1 MKNYFSRGL
10 SILLCFVLLF
20 GTFGFVDSH
29 FAYAGSD
36 TEMATIDF
44 SGKDVIKADTEKY
57 SIVIKDADGKEYSS
71 DDTGKVFH
79 VPVTGGD
86 SYYTYQFI
94 PEDGE
99 RYWGSNGRLWVYG
112 DINFKPL
119 NLSDGRSFLV
129 VEKENVT
136 IKVPSG
142 ANICFCN
149 RVKLYREL
157 EKVEGTKLESEDS
170 GYDTYSFAIPK
181 TKSGYFVVEKENCV
195 KWAGYLE
202 DFTLEK
208 SENGTVYKLQK
219 LTDASTQ
226 IIRDETQKYYEA
238 GILLNGP
245 SSKFIELKVGEYFDI
260 YAFRAWQAIDSETGN
275 DYVDPDF
282 YYKVL
287 DGDSV
292 EVSTDGRITA
302 VKPGLSIVKVGY
314 DALEYSDSHA
324 RASRLVYSACW
335 PEKAGIYAV
344 NVGKNNN
351 EEITTGI
358 ELSEYDT
365 LYYMSKLNGEPTEN
379 DNVEY
384 TFKPTVE
391 NNESMTV
398 RVAKPT
404 IEESGTITYSWED
417 VIPTTDGTC
426 QVKLPKGRNVIEI
439 TSADNVQCHVVNVDD
454 VEVEIL
460 NKDRPEQEFIVGD
473 TALIRFKGL
482 TTPIPKM
489 GAIYNPAGVLI
500 HYNNESTEVVSN
512 SEVQY
517 KISTDAELE
526 VPITESGEILLTNGH
541 LESSVWGDS
550 ASSLPTQHQRMTKG
564 GNLATAYDGGD
575 NPLGKSNELCIL
587 PDISFT
593 VTDAWDKE
601 ELTKQEAGYLK
612 SVKIGTAS
620 GGKQV
625 KELPQNI
632 LRVEFN
638 NLISID
644 AKTFNKS
651 KQKPLYITVE
661 PVDNQ
666 AKIKIRTWKG
676 SDKKNAIV
684 TDYESSQMLAN
695 KITDISDIIWVEII
709 VKPKDGYSK
718 TYTYAIQPYNLK
730 NKSFAKTHPYIDS
743 VEIKPVDG
751 KFSVSEGLVAAK
763 PFETNGMQIDFGY
776 GICWYEREYT
786 VSIPTNVSKIT
797 SSIALIDADNYEY
810 PAGET
815 ISLNEG
821 SNIFTAT
828 AKANNGNATAQYKFE
843 FQRENAYQMKVVIP
857 DNASVEIKNARGKKM
872 EAENDIYRLPTG
884 EYTAYVEK
892 KGYITKVQK
901 FTVENEEE
909 KVVTISDLEMC
920 PNQDGNVTVRIKGFT
935 TNIRSD
941 ENIAISDPE
950 NLKERKYVEYNHG
963 GYTALHAMIRA
974 LDNGISKTKYK
985 CVRGRLTPSIDAS
998 NDSVGSN
1005 AGWICEINGNVCD
1018 DPANTL
1024 VNGGD
1029 IVEYYYNADYE
1040 GMQHAAFAENVQ
1052 QTLTAGNSLTLT
1064 LLSKDAGTN
1073 GAKKACAG
1081 ADILLNGQSIELA
1094 TDAEGKVTIPA
1105 EKINIPGRYTIT
1117 ASKKNESGQNILTY
1131 TVCILTLKKADTQ
1144 QQTGKTTVT
1153 FRLIG
1158 DAVHSGGASNHNKYV
1173 TWIATKHYTFNKESV
1188 SVYELFTKALRDA
1201 GLSYIGAESNYV
1213 SSIQA
1218 PKGYGEYWLSE
1229 FTNGKNSGWMYT
1241 VNGEHPLFGLKEYYV
1256 TNGDSVVWHYV
1267 DDYKQETSF
1276 EGSTPIYQDRWL
1288 EAEDTDPPTD
1298 KVIDM
1303 SGKNEAKD
1311 VTTSGAAGSATTTA
1325 PTEVKVSGTTATAT
1339 IKAENQSEIL
1349 KQAAEKKSAEIILEV
1364 SKADSKGADSVQL
1377 SLEVSFVKNIS
1388 DKTDADLT
1396 VNTENGK
1403 VTLDQETIKTVL
1415 AEAKGAT
1422 ITLEVSK
1429 VSKPTEAQK
1438 KAAGANGH
1446 LLKLTI
1452 KSGDKVISDFNKGK
1466 VKVVAEIVS
1475 KLLDKKVAAIHI
1487 ADDGKIEQLAGRVL
1501 TIGGKKYYEFT
1512 TPHFSTFALVD
1523 ADELGLEVKEEP
1535 AVDAKA
1541 LTAKL
1546 TPIARSAKTA
1556 KKNVKVTT
1564 SLDKQDKAIIKEL
1577 KDAGY
1582 TVKYRFYRSTK
1593 KAAGYKAAV
1602 TKKTAAYTN
1611 TGGKKGTKY
1620 YYKVQVRV
1628 YDENGKLAAKTALK
1642 QCKYASR
1649 TWAKGK

>member
-1 MKNYFSRGL
+1 MKNFFSRGL

-57 SIVIKDADGKEYSS
+57 SIVIKDANGKEYSS

-170 GYDTYSFAIPK
+170 FYDTYSFAIPK
-181 TKSGYFVVEKENCV
+181 TKSGYFVVEKEGCV

-202 DFTLEK
+202 DFTHEE
-208 SENGTVYKLQK
+208 SENGTVYKLER
-219 LTDASTQ
+219 LTDNSTQ

-282 YYKVL
+282 NYKVL

-292 EVSTDGRITA
+292 EVSTDGRIKA

-379 DNVEY
+379 DDVEY

-404 IEESGTITYSWED
+404 IKENGTITYRWED
-417 VIPTTDGTC
+417 VIPATDGTC

-473 TALIRFKGL
+473 TALIKFKGL

-526 VPITESGEILLTNGH
+526 VPITESGEVLLTNGH

-612 SVKIGTAS
+612 SVKIGTTS

-625 KELPQNI
+625 KELSQDI

-638 NLISID
+638 NLISINT
-644 AKTFNKS
+644 KKPNYKN
-651 KQKPLYITVE
+651 KPLYITVE
-661 PVDNQ
+661 PVDKQ

-676 SDKKNAIV
+676 SDKGNAIV
-684 TDYESSQMLAN
+684 TDYESSQELAN
-695 KITDISDIIWVEII
+695 KITVISDIIWVEII
-709 VKPKDGYSK
+709 VKPEDGYSK
-718 TYTYAIQPYNLK
+718 TYTYAIQPYNLASTD
-730 NKSFAKTHPYIDS
+730 KSFAKTHPYIDS

-797 SSIALIDADNYEY
+797 SSIALIDADNHEY
-810 PAGET
+810 PAGKT

-828 AKANNGNATAQYKFE
+828 ANANNGNATAQYKFE
-843 FQRENAYQMKVVIP
+843 FQRENAYQVKVVIP

-901 FTVENEEE
+901 FTVENEE

-920 PNQDGNVTVRIKGFT
+920 PNQVGNVTVRIKGFT

-974 LDNGISKTKYK
+974 LDNGISKAKYK
-985 CVRGRLTPSIDAS
+985 CVRGRLTPSIDVS

-1005 AGWICEINGNVCD
+1005 AGWICEINGNVCG
-1018 DPANTL
+1018 DPANKL

-1052 QTLTAGNSLTLT
+1052 QTLSAGNSLTLT
-1064 LLSKDAGTN
+1064 LLSKDAGTD

-1081 ADILLNGQSIELA
+1081 ADILLNGQSIELE
-1094 TDAEGKVTIPA
+1094 TNEEGKVTIPA
-1105 EKINIPGRYTIT
+1105 EKINIPGHYTIT

-1131 TVCILTLKKADTQ
+1131 TVCILTVKKADTQ

-1158 DAVHSGGASNHNKYV
+1158 DAVHSGGASNHSKYV
-1173 TWIATKHYTFNKESV
+1173 TWIATKYYTFNKESV

-1303 SGKNEAKD
+1303 SGKGEAKD
-1311 VTTSGAAGSATTTA
+1311 VTTSGASGSATTTS
-1325 PTEVKVSGTTATAT
+1325 PTEVKVSGTTAAAT
-1339 IKAENQSEIL
+1339 VKAENQSEIL
-1349 KQAAEKKSAEIILEV
+1349 KQATENKSAEIVLEV
-1364 SKADSKGADSVQL
+1364 AASDTKGAENVQL
-1377 SLEVSFVKNIS
+1377 QLETSFVKNIS
-1388 DKTDADLT
+1388 DKTNASLT
-1396 VNTENGK
+1396 LDTENGS
-1403 VTLDQETIKTVL
+1403 VSFDQEAIK
-1415 AEAKGAT
+1415 AIISEAKGST
-1422 ITLEVSK
+1422 IFIEIAK
-1429 VSKPTEAQK
+1429 VTKPTEAQK
-1438 KAAGANGH
+1438 KAAGTNGDIFR
-1446 LLKLTI
+1446 LVV
-1452 KSGDKVISDFNKGK
+1452 KSGDKIISEFNKGK
-1466 VKVVAEIVS
+1466 ATVRVEIPA
-1475 KLLDKKVAAIHI
+1475 KLADKKVAALHI
-1487 ADDGKIEQLAGRVL
+1487 ADDAKIEQLAGKVL
-1501 TIGGKKYYEFT
+1501 TISGKKYFEFI

-1523 ADELGLEVKEEP
+1523 ADELGLEVEEP
-1535 AVDAKA
+1535 QVDAKA

-1556 KKNVKVTT
+1556 KKNVKVTV

-1602 TKKTAAYTN
+1602 TKKTASYTN
-1611 TGGKKGTKY
+1611 TSGKKGTKY
-1620 YYKVQVRV
+1620 FYKVQVRV
-1628 YDENGKLAAKTALK
+1628 YNENGKLTAKTALK

-1649 TWAKGK
+1649 IWTK